1 MIAVGILLNAIGVR
15 AATWVNNLGAGVE
28 LIGTVGLA
36 LVLAIGLFFF
46 NKEAG
51 PAILTQVGTFTGS
64 PLTFTSGVLAV
75 LLPGYTLIGLGGSAC
90 LGGETPG
97 PRRTAPPGYV

>member
-64 PLTFTSGVLAV
+64 PVTFTSVMLAV
-75 LLPGYTLIGLGGSAC
+75 LLPVYTLIGWEGSAQGAGI
-90 LGGETPG
+90 LTE
-97 PRRTAPPGYV
+97 R